1 MAKLLALLYSAILLC
16 YGICGHQVVK
26 MGKSTRVAPDMME
39 DVPEGKREVV
49 GVLESKGVK

>member
-1 MAKLLALLYSAILLC
+1 
-16 YGICGHQVVK
+16 

-49 GVLESKGVK
+49 GVLESKGVKQGREKENDNNTLCTRA